1 MRIGAVVLAAGLS
14 ARFGENKLLA
24 HLGGRPLLGYALEA
38 LDGAE
43 GIARREAVVSD
54 ARVAQLV
61 REYGLEVIENIEP
74 ERGQAHSI
82 VLAAQAMQGMDALL
96 LMAGDQPLLRAATLT
111 RLLRAFEES
120 GKGIACLEDDTHRGN
135 PAVFSAAYRE
145 RLLLLT
151 GDRGAGGLLRA
162 YEADL
167 TVVRC
172 TDADELADADTP
184 QALAQ
189 IQNRHAA
196 GGNTGELS

>member
-1 MRIGAVVLAAGLS
+1 MQRTFSVVGGDARQQAAG
-14 ARFGENKLLA
+14 RW
-24 HLGGRPLLGYALEA
+24 LEKQGCTVT
-38 LDGAE
+38 GAE
-43 GIARREAVVSD
+43 EVYRADYILLPMPLD
-54 ARVAQLV
+54 AHRV
-61 REYGLEVIENIEP
+61 GL
-74 ERGQAHSI
+74 A
-82 VLAAQAMQGMDALL
+82 
-96 LMAGDQPLLRAATLT
+96 